1 MTYNLSLYDLL
12 TVQIEL
18 TTYCNSS
25 CIGCSRNNQGG
36 AAHPWLPLIHIDL
49 GVWDKIV
56 DAIAK
61 YNIPRVYFNGS
72 YGDSIMNP
80 TLIDMLGKINSQP
93 CISLATNGGV
103 RDSQFWKDLASV
115 LSNTH
120 KGSHVVFAID
130 GLEDTNHLYRRGVEW
145 DRLMENVQTFIDAGG
160 NAKWSYIVFEHNVH
174 QVEEAAKLAKSMGF
188 KIFATNPD
196 FRAGKSSIHGV
207 EYRDYKSFTV
217 TGATMDKVQHFRD
230 TVDFKTIIF
239 PDKHNFKSK
248 CPWQRERKIQIGVD
262 GSVHPCCY
270 YGTELSSFE
279 KKFQVREY
287 NNDPIM
293 DYYNTNG
300 RELYSLHY
308 YTLEEIIESKPFKE
322 ILPDMV
328 HNYPSEICKRICC
341 I

>member
-1 MTYNLSLYDLL
+1 MTSSLFLYDLL
-12 TVQIEL
+12 TIQVEL
-18 TTYCNSS
+18 TSYCNSS
-25 CIGCSRNNQGG
+25 CIGCARNNQGG

-49 GVWDKIV
+49 DVWDKIV
-56 DAIAK
+56 NGITE

-80 TLIDMLGKINSQP
+80 YIIDMLSMIKSQP

-103 RDSQFWKDLASV
+103 RDNQFWKDLASV
-115 LSNTH
+115 LSSTH

-145 DRLMENVQTFIDAGG
+145 SRLIDNIQTFIGAGG

-174 QVEEAAKLAKSMGF
+174 QVEEAAKLAKELGF
-188 KIFATNPD
+188 KIFASNPD
-196 FRAGKSSIHGV
+196 FRAGKSSIHGI
-207 EYRDYKSFTV
+207 EYRNYKPFTV
-217 TGATMDKVQHFRD
+217 TGVTMEKVKYFRD
-230 TVDFKTIIF
+230 TVDFKTITF
-239 PDKHNFKSK
+239 PDKDNFDSK

-279 KKFQVREY
+279 KKFKVREY

-300 RELYSLHY
+300 RQLYSLHHY
-308 YTLEEIIESKPFKE
+308 SLEEI
-322 ILPDMV
+322 
-328 HNYPSEICKRICC
+328 
-341 I
+341 

>member
-1 MTYNLSLYDLL
+1 MKSNLSLYDLL
-12 TVQIEL
+12 TIQIEL

-25 CIGCSRNNQGG
+25 CIGCARNSQGG
-36 AAHPWLPLIHIDL
+36 AVHPWLPLIHIDL

-56 DAIAK
+56 DAITK
-61 YNIPRVYFNGS
+61 YSIPRVYFNGS

-80 TLIDMLGKINSQP
+80 NLIGMLSKINSQS

-103 RDSQFWKDLASV
+103 RDRQFWKDLASV
-115 LSNTH
+115 LSTTH

-145 DRLMENVQTFIDAGG
+145 DRLIKNVETFIDAGG

-174 QVEEAAKLAKSMGF
+174 QVEEAAKRAKNLGF
-188 KIFATNPD
+188 KIFASMPD
-196 FRAGKSSIHGV
+196 FGKGKRSIHGV
-207 EYRDYKSFTV
+207 EYKDFKPFTV
-217 TGATMDKVQHFRD
+217 TGVSMDKVQHFRD

-239 PDKHNFKSK
+239 PDKDDFNSK

-300 RELYSLHY
+300 RDLYSLHH
-308 YTLEEIIESKPFKE
+308 YTLEEILESPPFIN
-322 ILPDMV
+322 ILPNMI
-328 HNYPSEICKRICC
+328 NNNPSDICKRICK